1 MDKEEEVLFNKEG
14 LQFVKVKKNHYKLNF
29 NMENKNIV
37 LSKIIDFNLIKLIY
51 DLNAD
56 IYEKVVIEKINENEA
71 IVTMLMK
78 HLFEDIGLPQR
89 FSYTHI
95 NKFDEDNKIIFLSNS
110 IKASRPIGVP
120 EDSELMEIENMSI
133 ICDIITQHNVN
144 FSLNIIFDSEVNI
157 PVFVEKIVG
166 VIVGKIF
173 KRVKQFIENVRI

>member
-51 DLNAD
+51 DLNVD
-56 IYEKVVIEKINENEA
+56 IYEKVGIEKINENEA

-95 NKFDEDNKIIFLSNS
+95 NKFHEDNKIIFLSNS
-110 IKASRPIGVP
+110 IKGSRPTGVP

>member
-1 MDKEEEVLFNKEG
+1 MDEEVLFNKNG
-14 LQFVKVKKNHYKLNF
+14 LKLIKIQKNNYNLQFT
-29 NMENKNIV
+29 MENNNIV

-51 DLNAD
+51 DLNKD
-56 IYEKVVIEKINENEA
+56 IYEKVNIEKMNENEA

-95 NKFDEDNKIIFLSNS
+95 NKLDEDNKIIFLSNS
-110 IKASRPIGVP
+110 IKTSRPPSVP
-120 EDSELMEIENMSI
+120 ADSELMAIENMTI
-133 ICDIITQHNVN
+133 ICDIITPHKVN
-144 FSLNIIFDSEVNI
+144 FSLNIIFEHDVTV
-157 PVFVEKIVG
+157 PAFLEKIVG

>member
-1 MDKEEEVLFNKEG
+1 MDSEEILFYKEG
-14 LQFVKVKKNHYKLNF
+14 LKFVKVKKNCYKLNF
-29 NMENKNIV
+29 SMENNNII

-56 IYEKVVIEKINENEA
+56 IYENVFIEKINENEVIA
-71 IVTMLMK
+71 TMLMK

-95 NKFDEDNKIIFLSNS
+95 NKFVEDNKITFLSNS
-110 IKASRPIGVP
+110 IKSSRPHGVP
-120 EDSELMEIENMSI
+120 ADSELMAIENMTI
-133 ICDIITQHNVN
+133 ICDIITSHKVN
-144 FSLNIIFDSEVNI
+144 FSLNIIFEQDVTVPS
-157 PVFVEKIVG
+157 FLEKVVG